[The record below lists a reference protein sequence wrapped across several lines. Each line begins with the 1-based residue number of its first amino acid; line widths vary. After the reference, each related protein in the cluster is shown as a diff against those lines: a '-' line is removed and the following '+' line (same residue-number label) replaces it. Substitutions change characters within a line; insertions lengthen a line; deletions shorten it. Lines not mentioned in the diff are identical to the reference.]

1 MRLGLGLLFRFLSLL
16 LLAQDL
22 LGQRA
27 RRHQAFPELGKTL
40 GGGEAEICRVG
51 ANGRESAGGSADG
64 RDVGSGRNA
73 RHGAPRNRGTE
84 GWRCLGR
91 RGRSGRAEKA
101 LRGGLRSEEHTSEL
115 QSLM

>member
-1 MRLGLGLLFRFLSLL
+1 MRISDWSS
-16 LLAQDL
+16 DL
-22 LGQRA
+22 CSSDL
-27 RRHQAFPELGKTL
+27 TL

-101 LRGGLRSEEHTSEL
+101 LRGGRRSEERRGGTECVSKGR
-115 QSLM
+115 SRWGPYY

>member
-1 MRLGLGLLFRFLSLL
+1 MRLGRVLLFRFRSPLR
-16 LLAQDL
+16 LAQDL

-27 RRHQAFPELGKTL
+27 RRHQAFPELGKTR
-40 GGGEAEICRVG
+40 GGGEAESCRVG

-73 RHGAPRNRGTE
+73 RLGAPRNRGTE

-91 RGRSGRAEKA
+91 RGRSGWAEKA
-101 LRGGLRSEEHTSEL
+101 FRGGLLGNVE
-115 QSLM
+115 